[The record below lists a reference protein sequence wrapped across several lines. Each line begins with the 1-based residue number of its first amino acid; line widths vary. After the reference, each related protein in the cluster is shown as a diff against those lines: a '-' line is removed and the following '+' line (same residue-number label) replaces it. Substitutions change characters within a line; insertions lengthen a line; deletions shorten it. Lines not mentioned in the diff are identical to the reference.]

1 MKCKKCKKRNFL
13 PVSVILA
20 ASQGEIEAMNQVLKK
35 YEKYINKLSTRT
47 LCDKFGNPHI
57 CIDEEIRRRL
67 QTRLIEAVLDFEIL

>member
-35 YEKYINKLSTRT
+35 YEKYINKLSTR
-47 LCDKFGNPHI
+47 KGF
-57 CIDEEIRRRL
+57 
-67 QTRLIEAVLDFEIL
+67 